1 MAARATGVSEATLRA
16 WERRYGV
23 IRPQRTES
31 GYRLYDDAAIA
42 AVVAMR
48 DLVARGVTPS
58 LAAAQL
64 GEAAAKLAAGTGA
77 ADTGTADT
85 GTARDQP
92 HDSAAFVAAA
102 RDLDAPALTR
112 CLDEE
117 FSRASFER
125 VVDGWLMPALAALG
139 AAWADGTVSV
149 AGEHLAAQCVMR
161 RLGMAY
167 EGVGERPG
175 GPSVV
180 IGLPPGGRHELG
192 VLAFAVAARRA
203 GLRTVY
209 LGADVPEVDWV
220 TAADALRP
228 SPRRAVVLAV
238 AARRDARAGAGVMT
252 RLTEHDPDLLLAGG
266 GHAQDLL
273 PQHCLRLGHDLGAAA
288 ATLSASLAPGRRS
301 AWQKT
306 VPGR

>member
-1 MAARATGVSEATLRA
+1 MAARATGVGEATLRA

-48 DLVARGVTPS
+48 DLVARGVAPS
-58 LAAAQL
+58 QAAAQL
-64 GEAAAKLAAGTGA
+64 GATAAAGTGAPDTGA
-77 ADTGTADT
+77 ADTGAADL
-85 GTARDQP
+85 Q

-102 RDLDAPALTR
+102 RDLDAAALTR

-125 VVDGWLMPALAALG
+125 VADGWLMPALAALG

-209 LGADVPEVDWV
+209 LGADVPEADWV
-220 TAADALRP
+220 TAADAVRP
-228 SPRRAVVLAV
+228 SPMRAVVLAV

-252 RLTEHDPDLLLAGG
+252 RLHEHDPDLLLAGG

-273 PQHCLRLGHDLGAAA
+273 PEPCLRLGHDLAAAA
-288 ATLSASLAPGRRS
+288 ATLSAYLAPGRR
-301 AWQKT
+301 
-306 VPGR
+306 R

>member
-23 IRPQRTES
+23 ISPQRTES

-48 DLVARGVTPS
+48 DLVARGVAPS
-58 LAAAQL
+58 QAAAQL
-64 GEAAAKLAAGTGA
+64 GSTPAAGTGA
-77 ADTGTADT
+77 ADTTTADL
-85 GTARDQP
+85 Q

-102 RDLDAPALTR
+102 RDLDAAALTR
-112 CLDEE
+112 CLDAE

-125 VVDGWLMPALAALG
+125 VADGWLMPALAALG

-203 GLRTVY
+203 GLRTMY
-209 LGADVPEVDWV
+209 LGADVPEADWL
-220 TAADALRP
+220 TAADKVRP
-228 SPRRAVVLAV
+228 SPSRAVVLAV

-273 PQHCLRLGHDLGAAA
+273 PEPCLRLGHDLGAAA
-288 ATLSASLAPGRRS
+288 ATLSASLVPGRRS
-301 AWQKT
+301 SWQKT

>member
-42 AVVAMR
+42 AIVAMR
-48 DLVARGVTPS
+48 DLVARGVAPS
-58 LAAAQL
+58 QAAAQL
-64 GEAAAKLAAGTGA
+64 GATPAAGAGA
-77 ADTGTADT
+77 ADTGTADP
-85 GTARDQP
+85 GGADAGNA
-92 HDSAAFVAAA
+92 DSPYDSEAFVAAA
-102 RDLDAPALTR
+102 RALDAPALTR

-125 VVDGWLMPALAALG
+125 VADGWLMPALAALG

-149 AGEHLAAQCVMR
+149 AAEHLAAQCVMR

-180 IGLPPGGRHELG
+180 IGLPPGARHELG

-209 LGADVPEVDWV
+209 LGADVPEADWL

-228 SPRRAVVLAV
+228 SPSRAVVLAV

-252 RLTEHDPDLLLAGG
+252 RLHEHDPDLLLAGG

-273 PQHCLRLGHDLGAAA
+273 PEPCLRLGHDLGAAA
-288 ATLSASLAPGRRS
+288 ATLSGLLAPGRRS
-301 AWQKT
+301 
-306 VPGR
+306 

>member
-23 IRPQRTES
+23 ISPQRTES

-42 AVVAMR
+42 AVIAMR
-48 DLVARGVTPS
+48 DLVARGVAPS
-58 LAAAQL
+58 QAAAQL
-64 GEAAAKLAAGTGA
+64 GEAAAAGTDA
-77 ADTGTADT
+77 VDTGTADS
-85 GTARDQP
+85 Q

-112 CLDEE
+112 CLDEA

-125 VVDGWLMPALAALG
+125 VADGWLMPVLAALG

-209 LGADVPEVDWV
+209 LGADVPAADWV
-220 TAADALRP
+220 TAADALRQSP
-228 SPRRAVVLAV
+228 SRAVVLAV
-238 AARRDARAGAGVMT
+238 AARRDARAGAGVLA
-252 RLTEHDPDLLLAGG
+252 RVHEHDPDLLLAGG

-273 PQHCLRLGHDLGAAA
+273 PEPCLRLGHELGAAA
-288 ATLSASLAPGRRS
+288 ATLSACLAPGRRGS
-301 AWQKT
+301 WRKA
-306 VPGR
+306 VSGR